1 MDQKRGMRRWLSLFL
16 LIGALAGLFGQEM
29 AFATASVTPMQDQ
42 SVADASMNADCAE
55 MMGIEQGEP
64 APEPG
69 APCTGMTFECIAK
82 MGCATPAA
90 LLPAALLNVA
100 YRLWQ
105 PAPSVSFVTSMSG
118 RSVTPELHPPALLG

>member
-1 MDQKRGMRRWLSLFL
+1 MRRWLSLFL

-29 AFATASVTPMQDQ
+29 AFAAASTAPMQNQAGEDVGM
-42 SVADASMNADCAE
+42 SADCAE
-55 MMGIEQGEP
+55 MMGIEQPEP
-64 APEPG
+64 APESG

-82 MGCATPAA
+82 MGCAAPAA
-90 LLPAALLNVA
+90 LLPAALLNLA

-118 RSVTPELHPPALLG
+118 RTVSPELHPPAVLG

>member
-1 MDQKRGMRRWLSLFL
+1 MHRLLALFL
-16 LIGALAGLFGQEM
+16 LIGALVGLFGQEM
-29 AFATASVTPMQDQ
+29 AFATASVAPMQNQ
-42 SVADASMNADCAE
+42 SLADGSMSADCAE

-82 MGCATPAA
+82 MGCAAPAA
-90 LLPAALLNVA
+90 LLPATLLNPA

-118 RSVTPELHPPALLG
+118 RSVSPELHPPAVLG